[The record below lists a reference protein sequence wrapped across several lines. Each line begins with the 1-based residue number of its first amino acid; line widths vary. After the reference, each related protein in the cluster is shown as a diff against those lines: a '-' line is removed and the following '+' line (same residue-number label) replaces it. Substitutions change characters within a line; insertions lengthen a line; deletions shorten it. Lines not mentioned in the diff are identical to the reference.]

1 MESNGYLWDKKQE
14 LHIIRQMYS
23 HTDKLNP
30 YTGEDEL
37 NENDEKKEYD
47 NLLDKEAEAIKTAE
61 SKLEN
66 LQTKVAA
73 GNKKSAIK
81 KTTTT
86 KRKTA

>member
-1 MESNGYLWDKKQE
+1 MSTRKGFNLATNKLTLENVEKEAVFNRRIVE
-14 LHIIRQMYS
+14 LEQTI
-23 HTDKLNP
+23 
-30 YTGEDEL
+30 
-37 NENDEKKEYD
+37 ENLTI
-47 NLLDKEAEAIKTAE
+47 LLDKETEARKTAE

-86 KRKTA
+86 KRKIA